1 MPKAYDRVRNANNAG
16 DVFIKTE
23 YWTNE
28 VEDRFAAWL
37 AKSGQNTLEEL
48 CALFLESEVGI
59 SFKSMEGSVC
69 CTLAHQP
76 SREANLPYLLTGWS
90 DGPFE
95 ALKVAQFKLE
105 VLMNGIWEAPAVRPA
120 PRRR

>member
-1 MPKAYDRVRNANNAG
+1 MAKAYDRVKNTDNRA

-28 VEDRFAAWL
+28 VEDRFAEWCEAY
-37 AKSGQNTLEEL
+37 GTNTLEEL
-48 CALFLESEVGI
+48 VNLFLEEEVAV
-59 SFKSMEGSVC
+59 SFKALDGSIC

-76 SREANLPYLLTGWS
+76 SKDSNQPYLLTGWS
-90 DGPFE
+90 DDSFG
-95 ALKVAQFKLE
+95 ALKVAQFKLKMM
-105 VLMNGIWEAPAVRPA
+105 LKGIWAAPELRPA